1 MYTWYIYTYFT
12 VANHDY
18 DSGVHTIPIPSDET
32 TFTYNLMINDDNLF
46 ETNETFKLEIIE
58 SSLHE
63 QVYRRG
69 PYITAITINN
79 NDERE

>member
-1 MYTWYIYTYFT
+1 
-12 VANHDY
+12 
-18 DSGVHTIPIPSDET
+18 
-32 TFTYNLMINDDNLF
+32 MINDDNLF

-69 PYITAITINN
+69 PYITAITITN